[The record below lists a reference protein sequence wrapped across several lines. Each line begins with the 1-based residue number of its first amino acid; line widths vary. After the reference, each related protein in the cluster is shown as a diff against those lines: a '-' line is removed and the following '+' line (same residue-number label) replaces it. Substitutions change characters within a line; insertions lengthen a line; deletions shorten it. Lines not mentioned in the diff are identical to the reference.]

1 MIFGENL
8 KYSKQTRL
16 FWFCS
21 LKLFLM
27 SIPGENS
34 TLPTLNWGGNLK
46 LESEILVAT
55 SSLASS
61 FFGGILKGWW
71 WQLRA
76 PTLTC
81 CPGSKEPMR
90 RKELQQSSGLSY
102 GEVQAS
108 SSFQHCMTI
117 VRVMQG
123 SIIDQDLPQT
133 IHIGSCRAHCT
144 LPSYHC
150 HQIDPIMQAGWIL
163 CRDSRNQSLHVKFPL
178 QCKAKLSPRKD
189 RQPTRQLI
197 RLWQKIYTI

>member
-1 MIFGENL
+1 MMMTTQGSNKL
-8 KYSKQTRL
+8 KCCLR
-16 FWFCS
+16 F
-21 LKLFLM
+21 
-27 SIPGENS
+27 
-34 TLPTLNWGGNLK
+34 
-46 LESEILVAT
+46 
-55 SSLASS
+55 
-61 FFGGILKGWW
+61 KG
-71 WQLRA
+71 A
-76 PTLTC
+76 NE
-81 CPGSKEPMR
+81 KERIAAVFRPFD
-90 RKELQQSSGLSY
+90 

-197 RLWQKIYTI
+197 RL